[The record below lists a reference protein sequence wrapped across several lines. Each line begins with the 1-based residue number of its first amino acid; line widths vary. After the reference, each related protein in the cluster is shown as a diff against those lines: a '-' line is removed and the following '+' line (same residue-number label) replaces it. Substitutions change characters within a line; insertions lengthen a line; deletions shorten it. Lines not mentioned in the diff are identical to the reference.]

1 MKFLHPDKPEMDH
14 IDNAGK
20 TEEIQQ
26 YLPSSADDSV
36 DEPIATPS
44 RPSSP
49 ASSQQNGEPTS
60 IPDAQLPALD
70 QIVPGEC
77 GKILQLQL
85 LPPPAKD
92 PPPPAA
98 PKPKPHPQEKLAKF
112 WKNFDPEYQGKIT
125 QILPDPLTIQTADK
139 KVPNEPQQSSRASKS
154 YEDARSECI
163 RAVERIRKE
172 CEEQNVRFSDPHFDI
187 EDDIKISNR
196 RDCLGGLVPDSYPF
210 TVPGDVKR
218 VPVCPDSNR

>member
-1 MKFLHPDKPEMDH
+1 MEHFDTVGE
-14 IDNAGK
+14 
-20 TEEIQQ
+20 EVEIQQ
-26 YLPSSADDSV
+26 SLPSSAGDSEDD
-36 DEPIATPS
+36 PIVTPS
-44 RPSSP
+44 RPSTP
-49 ASSQQNGEPTS
+49 ASSQPNVEATS
-60 IPDAQLPALD
+60 VPETQLPALD

-92 PPPPAA
+92 PPPAA
-98 PKPKPHPQEKLAKF
+98 AVKPKTHPQEKLTKF
-112 WKNFDPEYQGKIT
+112 WKNFEPEYQGKIT
-125 QILPDPLTIQTADK
+125 QILPESLTNHNADK
-139 KVPNEPQQSSRASKS
+139 KALSEPQHSSRASNS

-196 RDCLGGLVPDSYPF
+196 RDCLGGLVPDIYPF

-218 VPVCPDSNR
+218 VPVCSDSNAHKLG